1 MTAELQYDPVAE
13 ALEIARGLARAGVP
27 IFIAPPSSDPKD
39 TSGFRLPGRWQQ
51 TKPDPAI
58 LDHWQPG
65 WAVCAVMGH
74 GIDLVDLDLY
84 AGAEVARI
92 QPALRQARH
101 YAMAGTASGGIHVFV
116 ASLGVRS
123 KNGLFKGIDIKAG
136 DANGKGLGFAFI
148 APTVKKSKVTGEP
161 SHYFWQTA
169 PDLMALTQ
177 TRDDQTGR
185 ALAELL
191 FTAKTGLNGQ
201 NGNGSQNGHGPAA
214 ASTLDDF
221 FTQGKP
227 SPWGKDRDD
236 EEAVKTTLRAA
247 GRNSGVMKLACSLR
261 ETSSLDVDAAIA
273 YMYERVWPHIDQ
285 SQGGHEF
292 PAEEF
297 EATIRAQW
305 RQYSGGGE
313 RIQQAQIAAEDLHA
327 HPLPGTALELTD
339 AYITDRVANVLHMRF
354 CWARGLNW
362 MMWNGYRWV
371 PVDVSEVWNDVRK
384 YFIWLHA
391 ETARAGADQT
401 LLGRL
406 SALLAA
412 SKIRGITDLTRGHD
426 RVARDP
432 EEFDAHPDVINTPEG
447 IVSLRTG
454 EVSTHTPGMLL
465 TKLTSGNYRPGCTHE
480 DWKQALTALDTPER
494 DWYQVRIGQAITG
507 YPPSDGIMPVLQGT
521 GENGKSS
528 LTTDGPVQALGDY
541 ADMASHKLITAQKAG
556 SSEHSTEMADLRG
569 QRLLIGEELAEG
581 RAIDVTALK
590 RIQDVG
596 RIKARYVHKDN
607 ITFTASHSLMCTT
620 NYIPVIAETDHGTW
634 RRLALVKF
642 SFTFR
647 KPGEPLVTEQ
657 DRRGDPQLKYR
668 IRYDYSGQHDAIV
681 TWAVD
686 GAIAWFANGQADAP
700 VTDRIKADTLAW
712 RATSDH
718 VLGFWNERLIAD
730 QGTPGEHTPCIAT
743 AHLLEVFNAW
753 LGQNGHIAW
762 SKEMFGMR
770 FSGHEETTKNGVEY
784 RVTTKLDNL
793 SWCTDSGLYAPGKTV
808 SRQMRV
814 WMGVRWQTPD
824 DQGGPRSVD
833 TVDNPSVNVP
843 REPFTERFTGGSS
856 TVSTPQTEEP
866 STSDLPQSE
875 PLADSDGEPTDEV
888 VNQESLS
895 SAEPPSGLVTESE
908 ENTGPPSAKKSRK
921 PRTPKPPKRVGP
933 DPELTGPILSLP
945 AVVSRAGEVAP
956 CSVEQAAQMV
966 RASIAAAGAL
976 TVDVETTGYPVGHP
990 EYKLRTVQ
998 LGDENFAVVFDAA
1011 DPDSQ
1016 TVIRELLAEAPVLH
1030 AHSAPADL
1038 VPLEHAGLCTEQ
1050 AWLRMDD
1057 TVLHAKLADPQ
1068 LSGSDADGLKQLA
1081 ADVVPG
1087 AVTPAASEA
1096 RKKLFASGKWLIDT
1110 NR

>member
-177 TRDDQTGR
+177 ARDDQTGR

-521 GENGKSS
+521 GENGKALNVATPM
-528 LTTDGPVQALGDY
+528 LTTQGW
-541 ADMASHKLITAQKAG
+541 TAMG
-556 SSEHSTEMADLRG
+556 
-569 QRLLIGEELAEG
+569 ELAEG
-581 RAIDVTALK
+581 DEVYGPDGQPAKVTATY
-590 RIQDVG
+590 
-596 RIKARYVHKDN
+596 A
-607 ITFTASHSLMCTT
+607 
-620 NYIPVIAETDHGTW
+620 
-634 RRLALVKF
+634 
-642 SFTFR
+642 
-647 KPGEPLVTEQ
+647 
-657 DRRGDPQLKYR
+657 
-668 IRYDYSGQHDAIV
+668 IRH
-681 TWAVD
+681 
-686 GAIAWFANGQADAP
+686 N
-700 VTDRIKADTLAW
+700 R
-712 RATSDH
+712 
-718 VLGFWNERLIAD
+718 
-730 QGTPGEHTPCIAT
+730 PC
-743 AHLLEVFNAW
+743 
-753 LGQNGHIAW
+753 
-762 SKEMFGMR
+762 
-770 FSGHEETTKNGVEY
+770 Y
-784 RVTTKLDNL
+784 RVTTSDGRSVIADAEHLWTVREPGQATWNVRTTDQLLRRGVVLRTRRDGYREHRFQLPIQNPLDTPDIPLPLDPYVLGAWSGDGSSGGNGITLGPDKTDVVTEIRNTGMPIHKLRATYAWGLGNGRGGVKEESVKATLRRLGVLGNKHIPEKYLTAGTGQRLALLQGLLDTDGFASARQGQVEFCTTQKALADGVL
-793 SWCTDSGLYAPGKTV
+793 SW
-808 SRQMRV
+808 
-814 WMGVRWQTPD
+814 PD
-824 DQGGPRSVD
+824 H
-833 TVDNPSVNVP
+833 
-843 REPFTERFTGGSS
+843 
-856 TVSTPQTEEP
+856 
-866 STSDLPQSE
+866 
-875 PLADSDGEPTDEV
+875 
-888 VNQESLS
+888 
-895 SAEPPSGLVTESE
+895 SAG
-908 ENTGPPSAKKSRK
+908 
-921 PRTPKPPKRVGP
+921 
-933 DPELTGPILSLP
+933 SLP
-945 AVVSRAGEVAP
+945 
-956 CSVEQAAQMV
+956 
-966 RASIAAAGAL
+966 
-976 TVDVETTGYPVGHP
+976 
-990 EYKLRTVQ
+990 
-998 LGDENFAVVFDAA
+998 
-1011 DPDSQ
+1011 
-1016 TVIRELLAEAPVLH
+1016 
-1030 AHSAPADL
+1030 
-1038 VPLEHAGLCTEQ
+1038 
-1050 AWLRMDD
+1050 
-1057 TVLHAKLADPQ
+1057 
-1068 LSGSDADGLKQLA
+1068 
-1081 ADVVPG
+1081 
-1087 AVTPAASEA
+1087 
-1096 RKKLFASGKWLIDT
+1096 
-1110 NR
+1110 